1 MKLLEKLFA
10 FFNNK
15 NIKKYLFISVIL
27 YFIFYTITTLI
38 QHSVYFD
45 EINAWNVAAYVDFF
59 DLFKLM
65 KYEGH
70 LFIWFTL
77 LMPFAKNDLFF
88 PYSMQIM
95 NWIFAFSAII
105 VMWRYA
111 PFNHYAKAFITL
123 SLPFLKIYPIL
134 ARCYSL
140 GILLLFIIAAIYP
153 RRLKHH
159 LIYTMLII
167 LTANTSIM
175 ALAGATAL
183 GILFVYDLL
192 KYKKTEN
199 ISNSKLALILS
210 AFAGCAVLVLG
221 QLIDFSVPYYAV
233 NNDYFSYESHFLF
246 FYFPKSYDVIH
257 VSFAIVYSFLLISA
271 GKFFKNDLKPFFLI
285 FLTHAILLYIFAF
298 VYASECW
305 HFCFLFIYFII
316 SVWIYMSENQL
327 TTKFQKIY
335 ISLFTLFCFMLIIY
349 PSEYKKFIGRTDDLR
364 DYIIEH
370 IDTYSKAKMFF
381 YPSFSFAKEITPYL
395 EKYKLDFYDSYGN
408 SIRSLD
414 GFNIQYR
421 DGRIDFNAIS
431 KKLGKGEIAY
441 ILMDEDATNTFVKL
455 IEKRKNNINLLF
467 LDTQTV
473 YPCYIFKITK
483 KK

>member
-1 MKLLEKLFA
+1 
-10 FFNNK
+10 
-15 NIKKYLFISVIL
+15 
-27 YFIFYTITTLI
+27 
-38 QHSVYFD
+38 
-45 EINAWNVAAYVDFF
+45 
-59 DLFKLM
+59 
-65 KYEGH
+65 
-70 LFIWFTL
+70 
-77 LMPFAKNDLFF
+77 
-88 PYSMQIM
+88 
-95 NWIFAFSAII
+95 
-105 VMWRYA
+105 
-111 PFNHYAKAFITL
+111 
-123 SLPFLKIYPIL
+123 
-134 ARCYSL
+134 
-140 GILLLFIIAAIYP
+140 
-153 RRLKHH
+153 
-159 LIYTMLII
+159 
-167 LTANTSIM
+167 
-175 ALAGATAL
+175 
-183 GILFVYDLL
+183 
-192 KYKKTEN
+192 
-199 ISNSKLALILS
+199 
-210 AFAGCAVLVLG
+210 
-221 QLIDFSVPYYAV
+221 
-233 NNDYFSYESHFLF
+233 
-246 FYFPKSYDVIH
+246 
-257 VSFAIVYSFLLISA
+257 
-271 GKFFKNDLKPFFLI
+271 
-285 FLTHAILLYIFAF
+285 
-298 VYASECW
+298 
-305 HFCFLFIYFII
+305 
-316 SVWIYMSENQL
+316 MSENQL